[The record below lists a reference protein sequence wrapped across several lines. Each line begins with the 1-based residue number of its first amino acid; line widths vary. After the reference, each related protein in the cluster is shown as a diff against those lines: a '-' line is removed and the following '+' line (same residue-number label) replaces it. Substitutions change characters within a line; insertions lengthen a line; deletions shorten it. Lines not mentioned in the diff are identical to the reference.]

1 MESKVG
7 YILSGPTPTTT
18 CQFLISTNSAM
29 MLALMQREFNLEHF
43 WDLESVG
50 VIPFDDILS
59 DNVLDQYT
67 SSCITR
73 DRMEHPLKP
82 DCPDLSSNRLP

>member
-7 YILSGPTPTTT
+7 YLLSGPTPTTT
-18 CQFLISTNSAM
+18 GQFLISTNSVM
-29 MLALMQREFNLEHF
+29 MLALTQHEFNLEHF

-50 VIPFDDILS
+50 VTPVDDNLS

-67 SSCITR
+67 SSCVT
-73 DRMEHPLKP
+73 K
-82 DCPDLSSNRLP
+82 DLDGA